1 MVESQLSGRP
11 RWPASVPTASQRR
24 TLCPAALHCT
34 EITHPPSTCPSVPLT
49 PSKPKRARHE
59 HGSCHCHCH
68 CHAGPDQPANG
79 PLQQGASGRPAGRTT
94 PHPPTRGATATG
106 THEPARQALCAVAR
120 GRSRSRPRRAGVHQ
134 FPTVLRMRRAGGG
147 GVKRKAASIKHPWR
161 PPARPPHQ
169 SLLPPRASPRPVFL
183 APLAH
188 PSRAESA
195 ARIE

>member
-1 MVESQLSGRP
+1 MPSC
-11 RWPASVPTASQRR
+11 T
-24 TLCPAALHCT
+24 ALHCT
-34 EITHPPSTCPSVPLT
+34 EITHPPSTRPSVPLT

-147 GVKRKAASIKHPWR
+147 GVKRKAASIKPPWR
-161 PPARPPHQ
+161 PPARRI
-169 SLLPPRASPRPVFL
+169 RASSSLRERVHVPSSSLHSPTQ
-183 APLAH
+183 AGPNPPL
-188 PSRAESA
+188 E
-195 ARIE
+195 